1 MSVTGGRSL
10 ADNPGDNTTNTPA
23 ASDID
28 RKFFEAN
35 GDLLAASIRAAQY
48 ATKVAFD
55 SVIFGATEPPT
66 TAELAATLQD
76 FDADWHFGSSSKAD
90 WQAAVIAE
98 KGHLFSVGKDLVKE
112 NYTSHLLTLQ
122 SLDVAICS
130 LNRATIEAIWSSL
143 SLELFYLT
151 NDDEERYS
159 IQAHQIILR
168 NLTVQAADPP
178 LGYPLYASEP
188 IIINHLT

>member
-1 MSVTGGRSL
+1 M
-10 ADNPGDNTTNTPA
+10 
-23 ASDID
+23 
-28 RKFFEAN
+28 
-35 GDLLAASIRAAQY
+35 
-48 ATKVAFD
+48 
-55 SVIFGATEPPT
+55 
-66 TAELAATLQD
+66 
-76 FDADWHFGSSSKAD
+76 
-90 WQAAVIAE
+90 
-98 KGHLFSVGKDLVKE
+98 
-112 NYTSHLLTLQ
+112 LTLQ

-159 IQAHQIILR
+159 IQAHQIILSKIKTVSFDFEIIIEHSFLTCQTG